1 MGEKFQLCAFKE
13 RKKFFFFIIALQFQ
27 AYAKSTLT
35 TLRSQLSQKGDGSER
50 KF

>member
-1 MGEKFQLCAFKE
+1 MWKNFNFVRL
-13 RKKFFFFIIALQFQ
+13 RKQNSFFIIALQFQ
-27 AYAKSTLT
+27 AYAKSTRT